1 MRTYKVRIW
10 RLTTTPAGNPRV
22 RWVTDGKEH
31 SEAFPNVPLAE
42 SFRSELISAQRRGEA
57 FDIRTGLP
65 VSETRKV
72 KAEVTWLQHA
82 MEYAEMKWPESAPNS
97 RRNRADALATVTPA
111 LLRKTAGAPSRQLLR
126 DVLYGWAFSPSPRRP
141 DASGE
146 VTRVLAWAKKASV
159 TVTELAEDGDLVRS
173 ALRAISQRQDGSP
186 AAATTF

>member
-72 KAEVTWLQHA
+72 KAEVPWLQHA

-111 LLRKTAGAPSRQLLR
+111 LLRKTAGAPRRQ
-126 DVLYGWAFSPSPRRP
+126 

-173 ALRAISQRQDGSP
+173 ALRAISQRQNGNP
-186 AAATTF
+186 AAATT